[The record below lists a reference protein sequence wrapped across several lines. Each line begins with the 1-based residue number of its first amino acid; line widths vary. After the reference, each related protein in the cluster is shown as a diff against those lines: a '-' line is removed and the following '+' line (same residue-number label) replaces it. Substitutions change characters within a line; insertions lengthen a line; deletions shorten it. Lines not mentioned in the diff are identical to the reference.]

1 MATQP
6 SKAHE
11 TQKQG
16 GKMRINLT
24 GHNVNMTPALNDYVQ
39 SKIGRLERRFD
50 NVTSA
55 SVVLQ
60 VEKLM
65 HKAEATIRVSGG
77 ELHADAVDQNMYA
90 AIDAL
95 GDKLDRQITRHKE
108 KLTERRRADS
118 GRKIMES

>member
-1 MATQP
+1 
-6 SKAHE
+6 
-11 TQKQG
+11 
-16 GKMRINLT
+16 MRINLT

>member
-1 MATQP
+1 
-6 SKAHE
+6 
-11 TQKQG
+11 
-16 GKMRINLT
+16 MRINLT

-39 SKIGRLERRFD
+39 TKIGRLERRFD

-77 ELHADAVDQNMYA
+77 ELHADAADPDMYA

-108 KLTERRRADS
+108 KLTSCRRTDGGLKSMDS
-118 GRKIMES
+118 